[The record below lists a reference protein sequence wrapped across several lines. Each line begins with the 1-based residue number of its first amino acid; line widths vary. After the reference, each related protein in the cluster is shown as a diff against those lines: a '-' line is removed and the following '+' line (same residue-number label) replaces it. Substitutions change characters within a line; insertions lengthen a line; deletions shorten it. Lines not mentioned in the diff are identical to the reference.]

1 MSLFLIK
8 KNFSLNSITT
18 TKNKNSVIIPPL
30 LLLLIRNNSNASLF
44 HTTNSNR
51 KKSFVAVTAT
61 NNNYNSNKNPYLISN
76 DKARNNNNSSS
87 SNNTNSVD
95 DTNNQLSSSSTV
107 INREWTPNSIRVG
120 TIARKKGMTAIWDEW
135 GVRLPVTILQLE
147 NVQVIQVKL
156 ENKFFRPGL
165 IGIQLGCTDKTKN
178 VEMKLIG
185 HFRKANITPKESLKE
200 FLVTSDAILPNI
212 SSTFCTRSICRCFAG
227 VMKRWNFKGMP
238 ASHGTSLSHR
248 SAGSTGQRQ
257 DPGRVFKGKKMAGR
271 LGGTFVTVKNLKVL
285 KIDNYLDIIYVKGAV
300 PGPDNSFVKIRDSL
314 FKKGGCFPPD
324 CLPPPFPTVMKNHED
339 LLNTVP
345 RELVAKSGGT
355 DPFIPKES

>member
-1 MSLFLIK
+1 
-8 KNFSLNSITT
+8 
-18 TKNKNSVIIPPL
+18 
-30 LLLLIRNNSNASLF
+30 
-44 HTTNSNR
+44 

-185 HFRKANITPKESLKE
+185 HFRTR
-200 FLVTSDAILPNI
+200 I
-212 SSTFCTRSICRCFAG
+212 SAAHFVPGQYVDVKSFAG